1 MSSPSPINQVYPE
14 RLLPSI
20 EKVEKFTYSQNCLI
34 CRRSKIDLVDL
45 YDDDGNLVEIAIEE
59 RELIDCSTNLIN
71 DKSIKNV
78 VNTEPADVLITLDK
92 DLQHLTMTNW
102 DKSLVVPNPESLR
115 FTISSEK
122 GFYFIPINYVDNIE
136 LTFPFSKKTLKPNV
150 PKPILNLSIKA
161 TYSPNMV
168 NVCHFEITCY
178 CNVNGAKEKVTR
190 GDFKGYRAEIC
201 HTIKRHLIDKGLLKF
216 NIKK

>member
-1 MSSPSPINQVYPE
+1 M
-14 RLLPSI
+14 
-20 EKVEKFTYSQNCLI
+20 
-34 CRRSKIDLVDL
+34 VDL
-45 YDDDGNLVEIAIEE
+45 YDIDGNLVEIAIEE

-78 VNTEPADVLITLDK
+78 VETVPDDVLITLDK
-92 DLQHLTMTNW
+92 ELQHLTMTPW
-102 DKSLVVPNPESLR
+102 DNSLQVPNSSSLR

-122 GFYFIPINYVDNIE
+122 GFYFIPINYIDNIE

-178 CNVNGAKEKVTR
+178 CNVNGVMERVTR

-201 HTIKRHLIDKGLLKF
+201 HTIKRHLIDKGLLTLNAQK
-216 NIKK
+216 